1 MAGVPAN
8 SPLNLLSESPA
19 WARSGGDEA
28 AVVLTTRVRV
38 ARNLRGEVFPAR
50 MDTEGRIRIMREA
63 ARVISSLPESE
74 EGVFFSLA
82 ALTPVENAVLVERRA
97 ISPQQARDDRP
108 RGVFAWKNRDRA
120 IMICEEDHVRVTEI
134 VPGLA
139 PEKAWENIKP
149 VLEDLESQFAFIKDD
164 ALGFLTACP
173 ANIGSA
179 VRASLFCHLPG
190 LVATGGIEAL
200 ASHVSDAGF
209 TVRGFWGEGSEV
221 LGNTFQF
228 TDGPGLSHHAS
239 DSLSRIEILGHEVM
253 EREAMARIE
262 LQSQRPALLK
272 DKIARAVAVLQ
283 ACRALSGGETMA
295 LFSVVRLG
303 LDIGWIEGL
312 DRETI
317 SLLTYELGQA
327 HLKWRGYNDGIPD
340 GRLIRRADRAREVFA
355 SARFVGG

>member
-1 MAGVPAN
+1 MAGVPVN
-8 SPLNLLSESPA
+8 SPLNLLAEYPA
-19 WARSGGDEA
+19 WARAGSDDA

-38 ARNLRGEVFPAR
+38 ARNLRGEVYPAR
-50 MDTEGRIRIMREA
+50 MDTEGRIRVMRVA
-63 ARVISSLPESE
+63 ARVISSLPDSE
-74 EGVFFSLA
+74 DGVFFSLA

-97 ISPQQARDDRP
+97 ISPQLARDDRP
-108 RGVFAWKNRDRA
+108 RGVFAWKNLDRA

-139 PEKAWENIKP
+139 PETAWKNIEP
-149 VLEDLESQFAFIKDD
+149 VLADLEEQFVFVQDD

-173 ANIGSA
+173 ANIGAA

-190 LVATGGIEAL
+190 LVATKGIEAL

-228 TDGPGLSHHAS
+228 TDGPGLSHNAA
-239 DSLSRIEILGHEVM
+239 DSLSRIEVLGHEIM
-253 EREAMARIE
+253 EREAIARIE

-272 DKIARAVAVLQ
+272 DKIARALAVLQ
-283 ACRALSGGETMA
+283 ACRALSGGETMS

-303 LDIGWIEGL
+303 LDIGWIDGL
-312 DRETI
+312 SRETI
-317 SLLTYELGQA
+317 SMLTYELGQA
-327 HLKWRGYNDGIPD
+327 HLKWRGYDDGIPD
-340 GRLIRRADRAREVFA
+340 GRAIRRAERAREVFS